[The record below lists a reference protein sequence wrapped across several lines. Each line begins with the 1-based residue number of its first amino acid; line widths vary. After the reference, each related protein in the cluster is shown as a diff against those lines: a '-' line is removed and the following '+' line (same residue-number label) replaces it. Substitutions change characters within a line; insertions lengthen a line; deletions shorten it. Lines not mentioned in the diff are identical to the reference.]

1 MALHRVAAAFVA
13 TAGFG
18 FCLNVFA
25 APDCAAM
32 AKLAL
37 PDVFI
42 KSAQVVPAAT
52 PVPEYCKVL
61 GTLEQTIQFEVALPT
76 TRWNGKLF

>member
-1 MALHRVAAAFVA
+1 
-13 TAGFG
+13 
-18 FCLNVFA
+18 
-25 APDCAAM
+25 M

-37 PDVFI
+37 PEVVI
-42 KSAQVVPAAT
+42 KSAQVVPAAA

-76 TRWNGKLF
+76 T

>member
-37 PDVFI
+37 PDVVF
-42 KSAQVVPAAT
+42 KSAQVVPAAARS
-52 PVPEYCKVL
+52 E
-61 GTLEQTIQFEVALPT
+61 
-76 TRWNGKLF
+76 